1 MKQRS
6 ALLFLV
12 LLLSS
17 RAGAQAS
24 STREYV
30 IRPEKSK
37 LGISVYKGGVFKAFG
52 YNHSVSANN
61 ISCRVLFAQKM
72 PADSSVDLTIQA
84 ASLVIDPGES
94 DRQHLAR
101 ADYLRKGRR
110 HLYESIDG
118 QEQDAVGDYWP
129 RDLADWRPRPSE
141 MLERN
146 ETREALQSA
155 INSLSPTYRDVVIL
169 RDVESLSI
177 KDTSTIL
184 GIPEGSV
191 KTRLYRARL
200 LLRDALAPGIDGVWS
215 TGQDYRKVRPW

>member
-37 LGISVYKGGVFKAFG
+37 LGISVYKGGVSKAFG

-61 ISCRVLFAQKM
+61 ISCRVLFDQKM

-101 ADYLRKGRR
+101 ADYLRKDRL
-110 HLYESIDG
+110 HLYESIDA